1 MSASEEIQIKNIDH
15 LGIVAGLIDE
25 IGIVEVINEKLGV
38 DKREKISSGQVLKAM
53 ILNGLGMVSRPLYLF
68 SQFFEDKAVEKL
80 LGDEIKSEYL
90 NDDKIGRFLDEI
102 YQIGLNSLLWG
113 SKTKMVN
120 CRK

>member
-1 MSASEEIQIKNIDH
+1 MSASADIQIKNIDH

-38 DKREKISSGQVLKAM
+38 DKREKISSGQVLKAL

-102 YQIGLNSLLWG
+102 YQIGLNSLFI
-113 SKTKMVN
+113 
-120 CRK
+120 

>member
-68 SQFFEDKAVEKL
+68 RV
-80 LGDEIKSEYL
+80 
-90 NDDKIGRFLDEI
+90 
-102 YQIGLNSLLWG
+102 
-113 SKTKMVN
+113 
-120 CRK
+120 C

>member
-1 MSASEEIQIKNIDH
+1 MSASADIQIKNIDH

-25 IGIVEVINEKLGV
+25 IGIVEVINEKLGI

-53 ILNGLGMVSRPLYLF
+53 ILNGLEMVSRPLYLF

-102 YQIGLNSLLWG
+102 YQIGLNSLFI
-113 SKTKMVN
+113 
-120 CRK
+120 